1 MSEPLRTS
9 KEDGHFHYYRID
21 EDGNGR
27 TSMYVD
33 KSTKTKHFHRIT
45 KFQVEDAGLEEH
57 SHELRGG
64 RLSNVVSSKKS
75 DGSLMD
81 SAVGRPSSQNDRELE
96 RREIEQLGRGRRG
109 VIGRRRQTMSQLQR
123 GIRESNR

>member
-9 KEDGHFHYYRID
+9 KEDDHFHYYRVD

-33 KSTKTKHFHRIT
+33 KSTKSKHFHRIT

-75 DGSLMD
+75 DGSRMTD
-81 SAVGRPSSQNDRELE
+81 MSRPSSQDDRELE

>member
-9 KEDGHFHYYRID
+9 KEDDHFHYYRVD
-21 EDGNGR
+21 EDGKGR

-64 RLSNVVSSKKS
+64 RLSNVAKTNKD
-75 DGSLMD
+75 DGSEMTD
-81 SAVGRPSSQNDRELE
+81 MSRPSSQDDRELE

-109 VIGRRRQTMSQLQR
+109 VIGRRRQTMSQLQK

>member
-1 MSEPLRTS
+1 MAEPLRTS

-33 KSTKTKHFHRIT
+33 KATKTKHFHRIT

-64 RLSNVVSSKKS
+64 RLSNVAKTSKD
-75 DGSLMD
+75 DGTMMTDMS
-81 SAVGRPSSQNDRELE
+81 RPSSQDDAELE

-109 VIGRRRQTMSQLQR
+109 VIGRRRQTMSQLQK
-123 GIRESNR
+123 GIYESKR